1 MTVDGSTLGERQE
14 PVRIRRDI
22 GREGTRR
29 ATTHR
34 IRVPM
39 RPSATAFTV
48 GWFVTTSTAKM
59 AGDE

>member
-1 MTVDGSTLGERQE
+1 MAVDGSTLGERQE

-39 RPSATAFTV
+39 RV
-48 GWFVTTSTAKM
+48 GNRFHRRVVRHDLDCKD
-59 AGDE
+59 GRR

>member
-1 MTVDGSTLGERQE
+1 MAVDGSTLGESQE

-29 ATTHR
+29 ATEHR
-34 IRVPM
+34 IRAPV
-39 RPSATAFTV
+39 RSWATAFV
-48 GWFVTTSTAKM
+48 RAAIAAKM

>member
-1 MTVDGSTLGERQE
+1 
-14 PVRIRRDI
+14 
-22 GREGTRR
+22 
-29 ATTHR
+29 
-34 IRVPM
+34 M